1 MSACY
6 SCHTILNKKN
16 QSAEHILPNSIG
28 GVLKSYRLL
37 CRQCNWAYGMTI
49 DAALAKEFAALAAKL
64 HINRDRPKPNT
75 MRNPDKPIIQ
85 LEDEKL
91 HISGSATQVMQI
103 VAGLKRKF
111 PYIDTGSLD
120 ASFENDNTP
129 DQHISTKLSIG
140 SDLLLR
146 SVAKIAVN
154 YYLMKTR
161 DSHYLDEIIS
171 VIDGMKKNNAH
182 VHPYPLPDGIWKE
195 GEVAHLI
202 IVKGNAL
209 LRQLHAH
216 VVLFNTYSYVVLLS
230 GVYDGAD
237 VEYYYRYDVVRG
249 KEIKDSISLEYNRN
263 EYLLSI

>member
-49 DAALAKEFAALAAKL
+49 DAALANEFAALAAAL
-64 HINRDRPKPNT
+64 HIKRDRPKPDSL
-75 MRNPDKPIIQ
+75 RNPATPTIR
-85 LEDEKL
+85 LEDEEL
-91 HISGSATQVMQI
+91 HISGSAMQVMQI

-111 PYIDTGSLD
+111 SYIDTDSIEASLQTAD
-120 ASFENDNTP
+120 IPE
-129 DQHISTKLSIG
+129 QHISIKVSVG

-154 YYLMKTR
+154 YYMMKTR
-161 DSHYLDEIIS
+161 GRQHLDKIVS
-171 VIDGMKKNNAH
+171 VIDGVVKNENH
-182 VHPYPLPDGIWKE
+182 IHTYPLPDGIWKE

-209 LRQLHAH
+209 LRQLYAH
-216 VVLFNTYSYVVLLS
+216 VILFNTHSFVVLLS
-230 GVYDGAD
+230 DTYDGED
-237 VEYYYRYDVVRG
+237 VEYSYRYDVVHG
-249 KEIKDSISLEYNRN
+249 DKQG
-263 EYLLSI
+263 